1 MTNMGASHGVNF
13 LEKKQHLKI
22 YNMYR
27 PYKQTDNSTG
37 DQTVWQ
43 QHRTALQRDNIQ
55 LEPRQ
60 QLLNSISLHVKED
73 IAKKRQVIIMGDF
86 NENIFDPTLNSSLKK
101 CGLFNVAEQYLDPS
115 LQARSYFRGSKLIDG
130 MWCTQ
135 LALDGIS
142 SFGYAPFYFTIHSDH
157 RAMYCDIDFHLLLD
171 ENPNLIPPAPYR
183 RLISTAP
190 RRVNSYCKSV
200 SQKWFLHNI
209 SLKIEQLE
217 DRFRMEGV
225 TPDNIHLLNKVD
237 KEMNDILTSSE
248 KQCCRV
254 GRQDNNQYSNYLGKS
269 IRKERHIK
277 CMLGRESMSQSFH
290 FESKKIKKLISDLR
304 QTRRDKR
311 EAKVHEVDF
320 RNKHLDERAEQYVRD
335 HPGAKK
341 TNVITQLKN
350 IEKQIRESTR
360 VDFAL
365 NGRRSGALSYLLV
378 PAPSAYPEAEREHP
392 GFDHHNINTIY
403 KRVSTV
409 FNGKD
414 VSEWEVINDRTKV
427 EQLTLECMQIHFS
440 QSDGTPLT
448 HSDWISRLNDEIVQ
462 NSILDGSFESTT
474 TRFSPSSSKTG
485 IFFC

>member
-1 MTNMGASHGVNF
+1 
-13 LEKKQHLKI
+13 
-22 YNMYR
+22 
-27 PYKQTDNSTG
+27 
-37 DQTVWQ
+37 
-43 QHRTALQRDNIQ
+43 
-55 LEPRQ
+55 
-60 QLLNSISLHVKED
+60 
-73 IAKKRQVIIMGDF
+73 
-86 NENIFDPTLNSSLKK
+86 
-101 CGLFNVAEQYLDPS
+101 
-115 LQARSYFRGSKLIDG
+115 
-130 MWCTQ
+130 
-135 LALDGIS
+135 
-142 SFGYAPFYFTIHSDH
+142 
-157 RAMYCDIDFHLLLD
+157 
-171 ENPNLIPPAPYR
+171 
-183 RLISTAP
+183 
-190 RRVNSYCKSV
+190 
-200 SQKWFLHNI
+200 
-209 SLKIEQLE
+209 
-217 DRFRMEGV
+217 MEGV

-248 KQCCRV
+248 KQGCKV

-277 CMLGRESMSQSFH
+277 CMLVRESMSQSFH
-290 FESKKIKKLISDLR
+290 FESKKIKKMISDLR

-320 RNKHLDERAEQYVRD
+320 RNKHLDERAEKYVRD

-448 HSDWISRLNDEIVQ
+448 HSD
-462 NSILDGSFESTT
+462 
-474 TRFSPSSSKTG
+474 
-485 IFFC
+485 